1 MTNAEAARNAR
12 KPYADAIRVLEDE
25 KRVMR
30 EALQSALDDL
40 EGSKEAFEK
49 SQIHKHDW
57 KAHTISIRVVRAA
70 LGVPV

>member
-1 MTNAEAARNAR
+1 M
-12 KPYADAIRVLEDE
+12 LEDE